1 MTTQIYLITAA
12 GEAAAAEPIRTGLE
26 VQGYAVWT
34 EPARFGPETA
44 VYALEVERG
53 VRASAAA
60 VLLWSAA
67 AAQDAWVERKLLHA
81 QQLRKPLVALC
92 RDTTELPSTL
102 VAAQTLA
109 APELGQALL
118 NRLRALLP
126 PPDQDDLLL
135 ALLTNE
141 LIATRKQGIAEA
153 SQQLQRGERVEQNLA
168 LLEDLAR
175 NDQFDTVR
183 HAARAALAATQPAP
197 QVARAR
203 ETQHMVGVR
212 CANGHISYFDRREI
226 CRAQGTLHR
235 SVERAGKTLDELILE
250 CTHPGCGAELKARI
264 DCEGYR

>member
-1 MTTQIYLITAA
+1 MSTQICLIAAA
-12 GEAAAAEPIRTGLE
+12 GDAPAAEVVREGLAA
-26 VQGYAVWT
+26 QGYAVWS
-34 EPARFGPETA
+34 EPTRFDPETA

-53 VRASAAA
+53 LRASAAA
-60 VLLWSAA
+60 VLLWSAE

-92 RDTTELPSTL
+92 RDATALPSTL

-109 APELGQALL
+109 ASGLDQTLAE
-118 NRLRALLP
+118 RLRGLLP

-135 ALLTNE
+135 ALLTHDH
-141 LIATRKQGIAEA
+141 IAPRKQGITQAAE
-153 SQQLQRGERVEQNLA
+153 QLQRGEQVEQNLA

-183 HAARAALAATQPAP
+183 KAARDALAALQPAP

-203 ETQHMVGVR
+203 EVQHMVGVR
-212 CANGHISYFDRREI
+212 CANGHISYFDRQAI
-226 CRAQGTLHR
+226 CRSQGTLHR
-235 SVERAGKTLDELILE
+235 SVERAGKTLDELFLN
-250 CTHPGCGAELKARI
+250 CTTCGAELKIRI